1 MEKQTQQFSSC
12 LFECVKVRALPS
24 TLSASRTERPISNF
38 SFPKN
43 MKTRRDSRAS
53 SGLSERGARFVGS
66 LSLSLDRTYV
76 CTQQQQQQQ
85 MDEASQTRLTVKKK
99 REEEEKRD
107 DKSRKPTRE
116 QEAALSSSS
125 SSSTFLKKKKTK
137 KKHLKDTVGNQ
148 NRRKKVGGRSSLLL
162 AARALSTHNRLFH

>member
-76 CTQQQQQQQ
+76 CTQQQQQ

-99 REEEEKRD
+99 E
-107 DKSRKPTRE
+107 
-116 QEAALSSSS
+116 
-125 SSSTFLKKKKTK
+125 KKKKKGMTNHANPQGNK
-137 KKHLKDTVGNQ
+137 KP
-148 NRRKKVGGRSSLLL
+148 RSLLFL
-162 AARALSTHNRLFH
+162 LLLLLLLLPPF

>member
-99 REEEEKRD
+99 E
-107 DKSRKPTRE
+107 
-116 QEAALSSSS
+116 
-125 SSSTFLKKKKTK
+125 KKKKKGMTNHANPQGNK
-137 KKHLKDTVGNQ
+137 KP
-148 NRRKKVGGRSSLLL
+148 RSLLFL
-162 AARALSTHNRLFH
+162 LLLLLPPF